1 MHLKSLTM
9 KGFKSFASST
19 TLKLEPGICAVVGP
33 NGSGKSNVVDALAWV
48 MGEQGAKTL
57 RGGKME
63 DVIFAGAGDR
73 KALGRAEV
81 TLTIDNSDGALPIEY
96 TEVSVTR
103 RMFRDGASEYEING
117 AKARLMDIQELLSD
131 SGIGREMHVIVGQGR
146 LSQILES
153 RPEERRSY
161 IEEAAGVLKHRRRKE
176 KAQRKL
182 VSMQGN
188 LDRLH
193 DLTDELAKQLKP
205 LARQAEAAQKAEQV
219 QATIRSNRLLLT
231 ADKVRRLSDELN
243 DADEQARVLEHDIS
257 ELKADLEEHTTELA
271 VTEEELRTA
280 LEEAEAAKS
289 LWFRLST
296 VAEKNSATLRIA
308 ADRAADQG
316 SESQWRSPSGQ
327 SPEELLQRAEQA
339 EEEQA
344 TLDEEVEV
352 ASERLEHVREE
363 VAERDEAAREAEREH
378 MAQVRAIADRRE
390 GIVRLLAQQEA
401 VEQRRIAAQQEVQ
414 RLEAEVAEQRE
425 TMASTSGS
433 EATAA
438 AEALAEVE
446 AQGSGLDE
454 AAERAAAESAGAEQR
469 VTDLRSTERDLERE
483 IASLEA
489 SVEAWRD
496 RLRPTDGAAVVVRAA
511 EAQGQAV
518 PRTLTGLLGVRD
530 GWESALAAVL
540 PTGLVT
546 GSGTGGSADSSTSS
560 ANGDN
565 TTAQDALVAAL
576 VEAGEGRAVL
586 LEATGSGKKG
596 DSWRLD
602 VADSLAAS
610 GTSGTSGTSNGPDWL
625 LDHLDVAEDI
635 VPAVTALLVDVVA
648 VPSVARG
655 REVVAADP
663 RLRAVTPDGVLVGA
677 GWVAAG
683 SGGTTPVEL
692 GARIE
697 RAEED
702 IVHRRS
708 ELSDLQATLGGAGQA
723 AEELRTAA
731 AGATAAVREHRTRLT
746 AARQRLEAAE
756 RTAAQAGR
764 QLEKAVAQRDAAEQ
778 RREALDTEADEVA
791 ERLDRIG
798 VDASDPD
805 GASGTSGQDEPSTQ
819 ERDATA
825 QALTQARAMEMEAR
839 LSLRTAEERAG
850 NHRGRADGLRRQAR
864 QDAAARD
871 QFEKAAVKRRAARER
886 AEVVAAQAR
895 RVELRIRDALD
906 RAEAT
911 RSRTDE
917 AHRQWQSA
925 LNERKDKVNTLTL
938 RLNHLTDTS
947 HSAEIA
953 RSQAQLR
960 IEQALEQAMD
970 QLGMSAAQLLAEAPG
985 EDFDR
990 DEAAKDLKAAEKS
1003 LRSLGKVNP
1012 LALEEYTALE
1022 ERYRFLATQLDDV
1035 ERARTDLEGV
1045 IRDVD
1050 DTILTLFTEAWN
1062 DVEAEFPKVFDT
1074 LFPGG
1079 AGRLVLTEPSDMLTT
1094 GIEVEARPPGKKV
1107 KRLSLLSGGEKSLT
1121 ALALLV
1127 AIFRARPSPFYV
1139 MDEVEAALDDVNLR
1153 RLIALFEE
1161 LREDSQLIVITHQ
1174 KPTMDVANVLYGVT
1188 MRGDG
1193 VTRVISQ
1200 RMHPVSA
1207 VSAPST

>member
-1 MHLKSLTM
+1 MHLKSLTL
-9 KGFKSFASST
+9 KGFKSFASAT

-81 TLTIDNSDGALPIEY
+81 TLTIDNADGALPIDY

-146 LSQILES
+146 LAQILES
-153 RPEERRSY
+153 RPEERRAY

-205 LARQAEAAQKAEQV
+205 LARQAEAAQRAEQV

-243 DADEQARVLEHDIS
+243 DADAQAKVLESDIA
-257 ELKADLEEHTTELA
+257 ELKEGLEEHSGELA

-296 VAEKNSATLRIA
+296 IAEKNAATLRIA
-308 ADRAADQG
+308 SDRADDSGADTT
-316 SESQWRSPSGQ
+316 WTGQ
-327 SPEELLQRAEQA
+327 DPDELIARAEQA

-344 TLDEEVEV
+344 MLDEEVEV
-352 ASERLEHVREE
+352 ATERLESIRDD
-363 VAERDEAAREAEREH
+363 VAARDEAARDAEQEH
-378 MAQVRAIADRRE
+378 LAQVRAIADRRE

-401 VEQRRIAAQQEVQ
+401 VEQRRTAADEEIDRLQQSVE
-414 RLEAEVAEQRE
+414 EQRE
-425 TMASTSGS
+425 SLEATTGS
-433 EATAA
+433 EEADAA
-438 AEALAEVE
+438 DALAELQN
-446 AQGSGLDE
+446 QGSGLED
-454 AAERAAAESAGAEQR
+454 AAARTAEESTGAEHRVAELRAA
-469 VTDLRSTERDLERE
+469 ERDLERT

-496 RLRPTDGAAVVVRAA
+496 RLRPSDGAAVAVRAA
-511 EAQGQAV
+511 EERGLEALRPLAEL
-518 PRTLTGLLGVRD
+518 LTVRD
-530 GWESALAAVL
+530 GWEKAVAAVL
-540 PTGLVT
+540 PAGLAGESPDALDTLV
-546 GSGTGGSADSSTSS
+546 
-560 ANGDN
+560 
-565 TTAQDALVAAL
+565 DALVDAA
-576 VEAGEGRAVL
+576 EGRAL
-586 LEATGSGKKG
+586 LLAG
-596 DSWRLD
+596 DGADSAAESWRLD
-602 VADSLAAS
+602 RGVGGAGMSS
-610 GTSGTSGTSNGPDWL
+610 TDWL
-625 LDHLDVAEDI
+625 LDHIDI
-635 VPAVTALLVDVVA
+635 ADAVVPAVTALLVDVVA
-648 VPSVARG
+648 VSDVEEG
-655 REVVAADP
+655 RRTVSADE
-663 RLRAVTPDGVLVGA
+663 RLRAVTPTGVVVGA

-692 GARIE
+692 STRIDQAVADISART
-697 RAEED
+697 AE
-702 IVHRRS
+702 
-708 ELSDLQATLGGAGQA
+708 LADLQATLSGAEQA

-731 AGATAAVREHRTRLT
+731 AGATAAVRDHRTRLT
-746 AARQRLEAAE
+746 AARHRVDAAE
-756 RTAAQAGR
+756 RTAGQAR
-764 QLEKAVAQRDAAEQ
+764 RLLDKAVAQRDEAEK
-778 RREALDTEADEVA
+778 RRDALAIEADEIA
-791 ERLDRIG
+791 DRLARLD
-798 VDASDPD
+798 AD
-805 GASGTSGQDEPSTQ
+805 GDEEGSGTEPSTA

-839 LSLRTAEERAG
+839 LALRTAEERAG
-850 NHRGRADGLRRQAR
+850 NHRGRAESLRRQAR
-864 QDAAARD
+864 QETAAREQFNRAAA
-871 QFEKAAVKRRAARER
+871 KRRAARER
-886 AEVVAAQAR
+886 ARVVADQAR
-895 RVELRIRDALD
+895 RVDLRIRDALD
-906 RAEAT
+906 RAEGT
-911 RSRTDE
+911 RARTDE
-917 AHRQWQSA
+917 AHRQWQAA

-938 RLNHLTDTS
+938 RLNHLTNTA

-970 QLGMSAAQLLAEAPG
+970 QLGMAAAQLLDEAPG
-985 EDFDR
+985 DDFDR
-990 DEAAKDLKAAEKS
+990 DAATRDLKAAEKS

-1012 LALEEYTALE
+1012 LALEEYSALE
-1022 ERYRFLATQLDDV
+1022 ERHRFLATQLDDV
-1035 ERARTDLEGV
+1035 ERARDDLEGV
-1045 IRDVD
+1045 IKDVD
-1050 DTILTLFTEAWN
+1050 DTILALFTDAWN
-1062 DVEAEFPKVFDT
+1062 DVEDEFPRVFDT

-1079 AGRLVLTEPSDMLTT
+1079 AGRLILTEPDDMLTT

-1200 RMHPVSA
+1200 RMDPKPA
-1207 VSAPST
+1207 EPADPS

>member
-1 MHLKSLTM
+1 MHLKSLTL
-9 KGFKSFASST
+9 KGFKSFASAT

-81 TLTIDNSDGALPIEY
+81 TLTIDNADGALPIDY
-96 TEVSVTR
+96 SEVSVTR

-117 AKARLMDIQELLSD
+117 SKARLMDIQELLSD

-146 LSQILES
+146 LAQILES
-153 RPEERRSY
+153 RPEERRAY

-205 LARQAEAAQKAEQV
+205 LARQAEAAQRAEQV

-231 ADKVRRLSDELN
+231 ADKVRRLSEELN
-243 DADEQARVLEHDIS
+243 DADAQTKVLDADIA
-257 ELKADLEEHTTELA
+257 ELNAELEEHSTALA

-308 ADRAADQG
+308 ADRADDSGADTT
-316 SESQWRSPSGQ
+316 WTGQ
-327 SPEELLQRAEQA
+327 DPDELIARAEQA
-339 EEEQA
+339 DEEQSV
-344 TLDEEVEV
+344 LDEEVEL
-352 ASERLEHVREE
+352 AAERLENIRED
-363 VAERDEAAREAEREH
+363 VAARDEAAREAEREH
-378 MAQVRAIADRRE
+378 LAQVRAIADRRE
-390 GIVRLLAQQEA
+390 GIVRLLAQQDA
-401 VEQRRIAAQQEVQ
+401 VDQRRTAAAEEIERLQQSVD
-414 RLEAEVAEQRE
+414 EQRE
-425 TMASTSGS
+425 ALEATSGS
-433 EATAA
+433 EAADAA
-438 AEALAEVE
+438 DALAELE
-446 AQGSGLDE
+446 NQGAGLEDAAAR
-454 AAERAAAESAGAEQR
+454 AAEESTGADRR
-469 VTDLRSTERDLERE
+469 VGELRGSERDLERAV
-483 IASLEA
+483 ASLEA
-489 SVEAWRD
+489 SVDAWRD
-496 RLRPTDGAAVVVRAA
+496 QLRPTDGAAVAVRAA
-511 EAQGQAV
+511 AE
-518 PRTLTGLLGVRD
+518 RGLDALRPLADLLSVHD
-530 GWESALAAVL
+530 GWERAVAAVL
-540 PTGLVT
+540 PAGLAGGDA
-546 GSGTGGSADSSTSS
+546 GSVDS
-560 ANGDN
+560 
-565 TTAQDALVAAL
+565 LVDVL
-576 VEAGEGRAVL
+576 VEAAEGRAVL
-586 LEATGSGKKG
+586 LAG
-596 DSWRLD
+596 DGAAAGDGGGSWRLD
-602 VADSLAAS
+602 STAIDTSDSRS
-610 GTSGTSGTSNGPDWL
+610 GWL
-625 LDHLDVAEDI
+625 LDHLEVDDAV

-648 VPSVARG
+648 VPGVEEG
-655 REVVAADP
+655 RRVVAADP
-663 RLRAVTPDGVLVGA
+663 RLRAVTADGVLLGA
-677 GWVAAG
+677 DWVAAG

-692 GARIE
+692 STRIDRASGEIAE
-697 RAEED
+697 RQAE
-702 IVHRRS
+702 
-708 ELSDLQATLGGAGQA
+708 LADLQATLTGAEQA

-731 AGATAAVREHRTRLT
+731 AGATAAVRDHRTRLT
-746 AARQRLEAAE
+746 AARQRAEAAE
-756 RTAAQAGR
+756 RSAGQAR
-764 QLEKAVAQRDAAEQ
+764 RLLDKVVAQRDEAEA
-778 RREALDTEADEVA
+778 RRDALATEADEVA
-791 ERLDRIG
+791 ERLARLDEEG
-798 VDASDPD
+798 ESPGGDA
-805 GASGTSGQDEPSTQ
+805 EPSTA
-819 ERDATA
+819 ERDAA
-825 QALTQARAMEMEAR
+825 SQALTQARAMEMEAR

-850 NHRGRADGLRRQAR
+850 NHRGRAEGLRRQAR
-864 QDAAARD
+864 QETAAREQFERAAAS
-871 QFEKAAVKRRAARER
+871 RRAARER
-886 AEVVAAQAR
+886 AAVVAEQAR
-895 RVELRIRDALD
+895 RVDLRIRDALD
-906 RAEAT
+906 RAEGT
-911 RSRTDE
+911 RARTDE
-917 AHRQWQSA
+917 AHRQWQGA

-938 RLNHLTDTS
+938 RLNHLTNTS
-947 HSAEIA
+947 HTAEIA

-970 QLGMSAAQLLAEAPG
+970 QLGMSSAQLLAEAPG

-990 DEAAKDLKAAEKS
+990 DLAARELKQAEKS

-1012 LALEEYTALE
+1012 LALEEYAALE
-1022 ERYRFLATQLDDV
+1022 ERHRFLATQLDDV
-1035 ERARTDLEGV
+1035 EKARDDLDGV
-1045 IRDVD
+1045 IKDVD

-1062 DVEAEFPKVFDT
+1062 DVEDEFPRVFDT

-1079 AGRLVLTEPSDMLTT
+1079 AGRLVLTDPDDMLTT

-1200 RMHPVSA
+1200 RMDPKPA
-1207 VSAPST
+1207 EPSGSS

>member
-1 MHLKSLTM
+1 MHLKSLTL
-9 KGFKSFASST
+9 KGFKSFASAT

-81 TLTIDNSDGALPIEY
+81 TLTIDNADGALPIDY

-117 AKARLMDIQELLSD
+117 SKARLMDIQELLSD

-146 LSQILES
+146 LAQILES
-153 RPEERRSY
+153 RPEERRAY

-205 LARQAEAAQKAEQV
+205 LARQAEAAQRAEQV

-243 DADEQARVLEHDIS
+243 DADAQASVLEADIA
-257 ELKADLEEHTTELA
+257 ELRSALEEHTGELA
-271 VTEEELRTA
+271 TTEEELRTA
-280 LEEAEAAKS
+280 LEEAESAKS

-296 VAEKNSATLRIA
+296 VAEKNAATLRIA
-308 ADRAADQG
+308 SDRAQDSGADG
-316 SESQWRSPSGQ
+316 TWTGQ
-327 SPEELLQRAEQA
+327 DPEELTARAEQA

-344 TLDEEVEV
+344 LLDEEVEV
-352 ASERLEHVREE
+352 ATERLESIRDD
-363 VAERDEAAREAEREH
+363 VAARDEAARAAEQEH
-378 MAQVRAIADRRE
+378 LAQVRAIADRRE
-390 GIVRLLAQQEA
+390 GIVRLLAQQESI
-401 VEQRRIAAQQEVQ
+401 EQRRAAVEEEIA
-414 RLEAEVAEQRE
+414 RLEQSVEEQRE
-425 TMASTSGS
+425 SL
-433 EATAA
+433 EATTGTEEADAA
-438 AEALAEVE
+438 DALADL
-446 AQGSGLDE
+446 QNRGSGLED
-454 AAERAAAESAGAEQR
+454 AAERAAEESTVAEHRVAE
-469 VTDLRSTERDLERE
+469 LRAAERDLERT

-496 RLRPTDGAAVVVRAA
+496 RLRPSDGAAVAVRAA
-511 EAQGQAV
+511 EDRGLDPLRPLAEL
-518 PRTLTGLLGVRD
+518 LTVRD
-530 GWESALAAVL
+530 GWERAVAAVL
-540 PTGLVT
+540 PTGLA
-546 GSGTGGSADSSTSS
+546 GEDADTI
-560 ANGDN
+560 D
-565 TTAQDALVAAL
+565 TLVDALVDAAEGRTVL
-576 VEAGEGRAVL
+576 LAGDGAGAAGE
-586 LEATGSGKKG
+586 
-596 DSWRLD
+596 SWRLD
-602 VADSLAAS
+602 S
-610 GTSGTSGTSNGPDWL
+610 GDGPADWL
-625 LDHLDVAEDI
+625 LDHVDVADAV
-635 VPAVTALLVDVVA
+635 VPAVTALLVDVV
-648 VPSVARG
+648 SVADVAEG
-655 REVVAADP
+655 RRVVSADP
-663 RLRAVTPDGVLVGA
+663 RLRAVTPAGVVVGA

-692 GARIE
+692 SARIDQAT
-697 RAEED
+697 AEID
-702 IVHRRS
+702 ARTS
-708 ELSDLQATLGGAGQA
+708 ELADLQATLRGAEQA
-723 AEELRTAA
+723 AEELRTSA
-731 AGATAAVREHRTRLT
+731 AGATAAVRDHRTRLT
-746 AARQRLEAAE
+746 AARQRVEAAE
-756 RTAAQAGR
+756 RTAGQAR
-764 QLEKAVAQRDAAEQ
+764 RLLDKAVAQRDEAEKRRDALAA
-778 RREALDTEADEVA
+778 EADEIA
-791 ERLDRIG
+791 DRLARLD
-798 VDASDPD
+798 AD
-805 GASGTSGQDEPSTQ
+805 GETDGTSDEPSTA
-819 ERDATA
+819 ERDATS
-825 QALTQARAMEMEAR
+825 QALAQARAMEMEAR
-839 LSLRTAEERAG
+839 LALRTAEERAG
-850 NHRGRADGLRRQAR
+850 NHRGRADALRRQAR
-864 QDAAARD
+864 QEAAARE
-871 QFEKAAVKRRAARER
+871 QFNRAAAKRRAARER
-886 AEVVAAQAR
+886 ARVVAEQAR
-895 RVELRIRDALD
+895 RVDLRIRDALQ
-906 RAEAT
+906 RAENT
-911 RSRTDE
+911 RARTDE
-917 AHRQWQSA
+917 AHRRWQAA

-938 RLNHLTDTS
+938 RLNHLTNTA
-947 HSAEIA
+947 HTAEIA

-970 QLGMSAAQLLAEAPG
+970 QLGMTAAQLLEEAPG

-990 DEAAKDLKAAEKS
+990 DEATRELKAAEKS

-1012 LALEEYTALE
+1012 LALEEYSALE
-1022 ERYRFLATQLDDV
+1022 ERHRFLATQLDDV
-1035 ERARTDLEGV
+1035 EKARNDLEGV
-1045 IRDVD
+1045 IKDVD
-1050 DTILTLFTEAWN
+1050 DTILALFTEAWN
-1062 DVEAEFPKVFDT
+1062 DVEDEFPRVFDT

-1079 AGRLVLTEPSDMLTT
+1079 AGRLILTDPDDMLTT

-1200 RMHPVSA
+1200 RMDPKPAEPVD
-1207 VSAPST
+1207 PT

>member
-1 MHLKSLTM
+1 MHLKSLTL
-9 KGFKSFASST
+9 KGFKSFASAT

-81 TLTIDNSDGALPIEY
+81 TLTIDNADGALPIDY

-117 AKARLMDIQELLSD
+117 VKARLMDIQELLSD

-146 LSQILES
+146 LAQILES
-153 RPEERRSY
+153 RPEERRAY

-205 LARQAEAAQKAEQV
+205 LARQAEAAQRAEQV

-231 ADKVRRLSDELN
+231 ADKVRHLSDELN
-243 DADEQARVLEHDIS
+243 DADAQAKVLESDIA
-257 ELKADLEEHTTELA
+257 ELKEALEEHTGELA

-296 VAEKNSATLRIA
+296 IAEKNAATLRIA
-308 ADRAADQG
+308 SDRADDSGADTA
-316 SESQWRSPSGQ
+316 WTGQ
-327 SPEELLQRAEQA
+327 DPDELTARAEQA
-339 EEEQA
+339 DEEQA
-344 TLDEEVEV
+344 VLDEEVEV
-352 ASERLEHVREE
+352 ATERLESIRDD
-363 VAERDEAAREAEREH
+363 VAARDEAARDAEQEH
-378 MAQVRAIADRRE
+378 LAQVRAIADRRE

-401 VEQRRIAAQQEVQ
+401 VDQRRSAAGEEIDRLQQSVE
-414 RLEAEVAEQRE
+414 EQRE
-425 TMASTSGS
+425 ALEATTGS
-433 EATAA
+433 EEADAA
-438 AEALAEVE
+438 DALAELQN
-446 AQGSGLDE
+446 QGSGLEDAAAR
-454 AAERAAAESAGAEQR
+454 AAEESTGAERRVAELRAA
-469 VTDLRSTERDLERE
+469 ERDLERT

-496 RLRPTDGAAVVVRAA
+496 RLRPSDGAAVAVRVA
-511 EAQGQAV
+511 EERGME
-518 PRTLTGLLGVRD
+518 TLRPLAELLTVRD
-530 GWESALAAVL
+530 GWEKAVAAVL
-540 PTGLVT
+540 PAGLAGENSEALDTLV
-546 GSGTGGSADSSTSS
+546 
-560 ANGDN
+560 
-565 TTAQDALVAAL
+565 DALVDAA
-576 VEAGEGRAVL
+576 EGRAVL
-586 LEATGSGKKG
+586 LAG
-596 DSWRLD
+596 DGAGTTAESWRLD
-602 VADSLAAS
+602 RGAGGP
-610 GTSGTSGTSNGPDWL
+610 GTTSTDWL
-625 LDHLDVAEDI
+625 LDHIDI
-635 VPAVTALLVDVVA
+635 ADAVVPAVTALLVDVVA
-648 VPSVARG
+648 VSDVEEG
-655 REVVAADP
+655 RRTVSADE
-663 RLRAVTPDGVLVGA
+663 RLRAVTPAGVVVGA

-692 GARIE
+692 STRIDQAAADISART
-697 RAEED
+697 AE
-702 IVHRRS
+702 
-708 ELSDLQATLGGAGQA
+708 LADLQATLSGAEQA

-731 AGATAAVREHRTRLT
+731 AGATAAVRDHRTRLT
-746 AARQRLEAAE
+746 AARQRVDAAE
-756 RTAAQAGR
+756 RTAGQAR
-764 QLEKAVAQRDAAEQ
+764 RLLDKAVAQRDEAEK
-778 RREALDTEADEVA
+778 RRDALAVEADEIA
-791 ERLDRIG
+791 DRLARLD
-798 VDASDPD
+798 AD
-805 GASGTSGQDEPSTQ
+805 GDEEGSGAEPSTA

-839 LSLRTAEERAG
+839 LALRTAEERAG
-850 NHRGRADGLRRQAR
+850 NHRGRAEGLRRQAR
-864 QDAAARD
+864 QETAAREQFNRAAA
-871 QFEKAAVKRRAARER
+871 KRRAARER
-886 AEVVAAQAR
+886 ARMVADQAR
-895 RVELRIRDALD
+895 RVDLRIRDALD
-906 RAEAT
+906 RAEGT
-911 RSRTDE
+911 RARTDE
-917 AHRQWQSA
+917 AHRQWQAA

-938 RLNHLTDTS
+938 RLNHLTNTA

-970 QLGMSAAQLLAEAPG
+970 QLGMTAAQLLDEAPG
-985 EDFDR
+985 DDFDR
-990 DEAAKDLKAAEKS
+990 DAANRELKAAEKS

-1012 LALEEYTALE
+1012 LALEEYSALE
-1022 ERYRFLATQLDDV
+1022 ERHRFLATQLDDV
-1035 ERARTDLEGV
+1035 EKARDDLEGV
-1045 IRDVD
+1045 IKDVD
-1050 DTILTLFTEAWN
+1050 DTILTLFTDAWN
-1062 DVEAEFPKVFDT
+1062 DVEDEFPRVFNT

-1079 AGRLVLTEPSDMLTT
+1079 AGRLILTEPDDMLTT

-1200 RMHPVSA
+1200 RMDPKPA
-1207 VSAPST
+1207 EPADPS